1 MGWPGSFV
9 CKGNVVELMAAP
21 IMIAELT
28 AEVEMAEM
36 NADSNI
42 NSESTLN
49 NDADQFVTR
58 SDIRNIAI
66 IAHVDHGKTTLVDG
80 MLRQTNVFR
89 SNQQMAERVL
99 DSNDLERERGIT
111 ILAKN
116 TGIVYEG
123 MTINIVDTPGHADFG
138 GEVERVLNMVDG
150 VLLLVDA
157 VEGPMPQTRFVL
169 RKALEKGLRAI
180 VVINKVDRPAARPD
194 YAVNATFDLFIDLG
208 ATEEQADFK
217 VIYTIGLEARAGYE
231 ADELTDD
238 LRPLFETIVNFLPG
252 PTVRIDG
259 PLQLLVTTLDHSA
272 YVGKIAVG
280 RLTSGTLRSGQ
291 SVLQATPSGRMIP
304 GKISQVYLFRDLK
317 RTEVDFAEA
326 GNIVAVAG
334 IPDVGI
340 GDTLTDPNNPQP
352 LPPISVEEPTVRMTF
367 SVNDSP
373 FAGRE
378 GTFLTSRHLRARLFQ
393 ELERNV
399 AMRVEETDTA
409 NNFIVSGRGELHLA
423 ILIETMR
430 REGYEFSVSRP
441 EVIFRETEEGTQEP
455 IEQVY
460 LEVHN
465 DYFGTVTEMMGVR
478 RGRLQNIRY
487 GDDGT
492 VYSEFLVP
500 TRGMLGFRQPFLT
513 STRGT
518 GIFHTLFH
526 GYEKF
531 QGDIERQSSGSLIAL
546 ETGAVTSYALKDL
559 TQRGTFFVQPQQ
571 EVYAGQ
577 IIGQHV
583 RDEDLVINIA
593 KAKQLTNFR
602 DKPKQDDAGL
612 SGIRDLSLDDSIE
625 YLSDDDLL
633 EVTPVALRLRK
644 RELRHETRQRET
656 KRAKMG
662 K

>member
-1 MGWPGSFV
+1 M
-9 CKGNVVELMAAP
+9 NAP
-21 IMIAELT
+21 AMSAELT
-28 AEVEMAEM
+28 ADKKAGDDMNSLNGTSAANEHAE
-36 NADSNI
+36 
-42 NSESTLN
+42 
-49 NDADQFVTR
+49 QFVTR
-58 SDIRNIAI
+58 NDIRNIAI

-89 SNQQMAERVL
+89 ANQQMAERVL

-123 MTINIVDTPGHADFG
+123 MTINLVDTPGHADFG

-169 RKALEKGLRAI
+169 RKALEKGLKAI
-180 VVINKVDRPAARPD
+180 VVINKVDRPAARTD

-208 ATEEQADFK
+208 ASEEQADFP
-217 VIYTIGLEARAGYE
+217 VVYTIGLEARAGL
-231 ADELTDD
+231 APDALGND
-238 LRPLFETIVNFLPG
+238 LRPLFEAIINYLPG
-252 PTVRIDG
+252 PKVRVNG

-291 SVLQATPSGRMIP
+291 SVVQATADGKMIP
-304 GKISQVYLFRDLK
+304 GKVTQVYLFRDLK
-317 RTEVDFAEA
+317 RTEVESAEA

-334 IPDVGI
+334 IADVGI

-378 GTFLTSRHLRARLFQ
+378 GQFLTSRHLRARLMQ

-430 REGYEFSVSRP
+430 REGYEFAVSRP
-441 EVIFRETEEGTQEP
+441 EVIYRDGEDGLQEP

-465 DYFGTVTEMMGVR
+465 DYLGSVTEMLGQR
-478 RGRLQNIRY
+478 RGRLQDIRY

-492 VYSEFLVP
+492 VYCEFLVP

-526 GYEKF
+526 GYEPF
-531 QGDIERQSSGSLIAL
+531 MGEIERQASGSLVAL

-559 TQRGTFFVQPQQ
+559 TQRGTYFVQPTE
-571 EVYAGQ
+571 EVYSGQ
-577 IIGQHV
+577 IVGQHV
-583 RDEDLVINIA
+583 RDEDLVINIC

-602 DKPKQDDAGL
+602 DKPKQDDGGL
-612 SGIRDLSLDDSIE
+612 QGIRTLSLDDAIE
-625 YLSDDDLL
+625 YLADDDLL

-644 RELRHETRQRET
+644 KELRHEIRQREA
-656 KRAKMG
+656 KRAKLG
-662 K
+662 R

>member
-1 MGWPGSFV
+1 MSPR
-9 CKGNVVELMAAP
+9 NE
-21 IMIAELT
+21 
-28 AEVEMAEM
+28 
-36 NADSNI
+36 N
-42 NSESTLN
+42 
-49 NDADQFVTR
+49 FVTR
-58 SDIRNIAI
+58 NDIRNIAI

-89 SNQQMAERVL
+89 ANQQMAERVL

-116 TGIVYEG
+116 TGIVYNG

-169 RKALEKGLRAI
+169 RKALEKGLKAI
-180 VVINKVDRPAARPD
+180 VVINKVDRPAARTD

-208 ATEEQADFK
+208 ASEEQADFP
-217 VIYTIGLEARAGYE
+217 VVYTIGLEARAGFTP
-231 ADELTDD
+231 DTLGND
-238 LRPLFETIVNFLPG
+238 LGPLFETIINFLPG

-291 SVLQATPSGRMIP
+291 SVMQATPEGEMIP
-304 GKISQVYLFRDLK
+304 GKVSQVYLFRDLK
-317 RTEVDFAEA
+317 RTEVDAAEA

-352 LPPISVEEPTVRMTF
+352 LPPILVEEPTVRMTF

-378 GTFLTSRHLRARLFQ
+378 GQFLTSRHLRARLFQ

-399 AMRVEETDTA
+399 AMRVEETETA
-409 NNFIVSGRGELHLA
+409 NSFIVSGRGELHLA

-430 REGYEFSVSRP
+430 REGYEFAVSRP
-441 EVIFRETEEGTQEP
+441 EVIYRQSEQGLQEP
-455 IEQVY
+455 LEMVY

-465 DYFGTVTEMMGVR
+465 DYLGTVTEMLGTRKGQM
-478 RGRLQNIRY
+478 QEIRY

-492 VYSEFLVP
+492 VYTEFLVP

-526 GYEKF
+526 GYAPYLGE
-531 QGDIERQSSGSLIAL
+531 IERQSRGSLVAL
-546 ETGAVTSYALKDL
+546 ETGSVTSYALKDL
-559 TQRGTFFVQPQQ
+559 TQRGTFFVHPTQ

-577 IIGQHV
+577 VIGEHV
-583 RDEDLVINIA
+583 RDEDLVINIC

-625 YLSDDDLL
+625 YLADDDLL
-633 EVTPVALRLRK
+633 EVTPVALRIRK
-644 RELRHETRQRET
+644 KELRHEIRMREV
-656 KRAKMG
+656 KRAKQG